1 MKLKEKFNNQSLF
14 GLFLYLTL
22 IIGFLYG
29 ENLNFG
35 SYYDW
40 LTVYKPPITDFSLN
54 FKETLLSYDQYGQRH
69 SPIYLIFLSFFL
81 DLGFNFNFIRIIHLH
96 LCLSLVL
103 FFYKCLKLNFENVD
117 KRYLQLLSLVLIMSP
132 TFRSLSIWP
141 DSRLPGLIFFSLSV
155 YYFIKFTKF
164 NSLKYAWF
172 TFFSL
177 IISSYISPNFSVFFF
192 YYSFIFYK
200 KLKLKDL
207 FLICIFTFFASIPA
221 LYYMF
226 ILEINFM
233 FAGRAPAYD
242 LILSDSIILSKF
254 NFSDKIL
261 IISSIILFHLLPIL
275 YLKNVRIDFFNYIKN
290 NLIKILVLLLLLIYF
305 FSYRPEFTGGGIFFQ
320 FSQMLFDSNYLF
332 FFICFFSISFIMF
345 ISQMNIS
352 NLFLCTLIIA
362 SNIQHSIYHK
372 YYEPMILII
381 FFTLFKGIDVKLFFK
396 NMRGLVY
403 LYIFSLVYILSRV
416 FKLVYLV

>member
-1 MKLKEKFNNQSLF
+1 
-14 GLFLYLTL
+14 
-22 IIGFLYG
+22 
-29 ENLNFG
+29 
-35 SYYDW
+35 
-40 LTVYKPPITDFSLN
+40 
-54 FKETLLSYDQYGQRH
+54 
-69 SPIYLIFLSFFL
+69 
-81 DLGFNFNFIRIIHLH
+81 
-96 LCLSLVL
+96 
-103 FFYKCLKLNFENVD
+103 
-117 KRYLQLLSLVLIMSP
+117 
-132 TFRSLSIWP
+132 
-141 DSRLPGLIFFSLSV
+141 
-155 YYFIKFTKF
+155 
-164 NSLKYAWF
+164 
-172 TFFSL
+172 
-177 IISSYISPNFSVFFF
+177 
-192 YYSFIFYK
+192 
-200 KLKLKDL
+200 
-207 FLICIFTFFASIPA
+207 
-221 LYYMF
+221 
-226 ILEINFM
+226 M

-290 NLIKILVLLLLLIYF
+290 NLIKILALLLFLIYF

>member
-1 MKLKEKFNNQSLF
+1 M
-14 GLFLYLTL
+14 
-22 IIGFLYG
+22 
-29 ENLNFG
+29 
-35 SYYDW
+35 
-40 LTVYKPPITDFSLN
+40 
-54 FKETLLSYDQYGQRH
+54 
-69 SPIYLIFLSFFL
+69 
-81 DLGFNFNFIRIIHLH
+81 
-96 LCLSLVL
+96 
-103 FFYKCLKLNFENVD
+103 
-117 KRYLQLLSLVLIMSP
+117 
-132 TFRSLSIWP
+132 
-141 DSRLPGLIFFSLSV
+141 
-155 YYFIKFTKF
+155 
-164 NSLKYAWF
+164 
-172 TFFSL
+172 
-177 IISSYISPNFSVFFF
+177 
-192 YYSFIFYK
+192 
-200 KLKLKDL
+200 
-207 FLICIFTFFASIPA
+207 
-221 LYYMF
+221 
-226 ILEINFM
+226 
-233 FAGRAPAYD
+233 
-242 LILSDSIILSKF
+242 SKF